1 MVPMEILPMS
11 FRHLVLV
18 VVIAM
23 GAMPAVAADINAR
36 RLITDDCTGCH
47 GNEVF
52 SRQDRTVSS
61 MPGLKARVR
70 NCTAVAGV
78 DWSTDEV
85 RAVIEYLNERY
96 YDF

>member
-1 MVPMEILPMS
+1 MS
-11 FRHLVLV
+11 SRQLLFAAATVM
-18 VVIAM
+18 IAT
-23 GAMPAVAADINAR
+23 PAVAADINAR

-70 NCTAVAGV
+70 NCTAVAGA
-78 DWSTDEV
+78 DWSSNEMQ
-85 RAVIEYLNERY
+85 AVVEYLNERY

>member
-1 MVPMEILPMS
+1 MP
-11 FRHLVLV
+11 FRQLLLAASVATV
-18 VVIAM
+18 
-23 GAMPAVAADINAR
+23 AMPAVAADINAR

-47 GNEVF
+47 GNQVF

-70 NCTAVAGV
+70 NCTAVSGA
-78 DWSTDEV
+78 DWSSDEMQ
-85 RAVIEYLNERY
+85 AVVEYLNERY

>member
-1 MVPMEILPMS
+1 MTSHQLLFAAATVM
-11 FRHLVLV
+11 
-18 VVIAM
+18 IAT
-23 GAMPAVAADINAR
+23 PAVAADINAR

-47 GNEVF
+47 GSEVF

-70 NCTAVAGV
+70 NCTAVADA
-78 DWSTDEV
+78 DWTGDEV

-96 YDF
+96 YEF

>member
-1 MVPMEILPMS
+1 MP
-11 FRHLVLV
+11 FRQFLLAA
-18 VVIAM
+18 VIATV
-23 GAMPAVAADINAR
+23 ALPAVAADINAR

-70 NCTAVAGV
+70 NCTAVAGA
-78 DWSTDEV
+78 DWSSNEMQ
-85 RAVIEYLNERY
+85 AVVEYLNERY